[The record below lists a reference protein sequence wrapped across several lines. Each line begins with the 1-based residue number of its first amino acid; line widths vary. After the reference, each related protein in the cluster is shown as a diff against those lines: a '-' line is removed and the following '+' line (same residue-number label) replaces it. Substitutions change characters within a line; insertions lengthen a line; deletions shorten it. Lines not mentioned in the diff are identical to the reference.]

1 MGLNRLSQ
9 MNLEISDTLDRHDV
23 YVWEYSTDLLPPP
36 SSLLHI
42 ALCKIHQVT

>member
-23 YVWEYSTDLLPPP
+23 YVCESTAPT